1 MAGTSSNDIE
11 MNPALYY
18 TDTLSLIC
26 NVLAHERS
34 SLHEAFEGIVGQI
47 ILVLVLDKIMNHS
60 SPLQYTRIL
69 SLNSYLLD
77 TIT

>member
-47 ILVLVLDKIMNHS
+47 ILVFIDKTMNHS

>member
-1 MAGTSSNDIE
+1 MAGKRSNDIE

-47 ILVLVLDKIMNHS
+47 ILVLIDKTMNHS

-69 SLNSYLLD
+69 SLNSFLLD

>member
-34 SLHEAFEGIVGQI
+34 SLHEAFEVIVGQI
-47 ILVLVLDKIMNHS
+47 ILVLIDKTMNHS

-69 SLNSYLLD
+69 SFNSYLLD

>member
-1 MAGTSSNDIE
+1 MAGTSSFDIE

-47 ILVLVLDKIMNHS
+47 ILVLIDKTMNHS

>member
-11 MNPALYY
+11 MNPALYC

-26 NVLAHERS
+26 NVLALERS

-47 ILVLVLDKIMNHS
+47 ILVLIDKTMNHS

>member
-11 MNPALYY
+11 MNPALYC

-47 ILVLVLDKIMNHS
+47 ILVLIDKTMNHS

>member
-26 NVLAHERS
+26 NVLARERS

-47 ILVLVLDKIMNHS
+47 ILVLILVLYNTPGSDRSIVI
-60 SPLQYTRIL
+60 Y
-69 SLNSYLLD
+69 
-77 TIT
+77 